1 MNKLHR
7 FCGLLAALLL
17 STSIYAGDI
26 QIEGAWIR
34 ATAPGQEMAMM
45 DLSII
50 SKQPAIL
57 LGISSTVS
65 RTVEMHSM
73 THENGMMKMRE
84 VNEIK
89 IPAGRRFN
97 LGESGYHLMLDG
109 LKASLKEGETVP
121 LTLSIKVGK
130 QGVVKIKARAEV
142 KSLTATP
149 TPPPEDEH
157 QRMHMGM

>member
-1 MNKLHR
+1 MYKLYR
-7 FCGLLAALLL
+7 FCGLLTALLL
-17 STSIYAGDI
+17 SANIYAGDI
-26 QIEGAWIR
+26 EIEGAWIR

-73 THENGMMKMRE
+73 TQENGMMKMRE
-84 VNEIK
+84 VKEIE

-109 LKASLKEGETVP
+109 LKAPLKEGETVP
-121 LTLSIKVGK
+121 VTLSIKAGK
-130 QGVVKIKARAEV
+130 QGTVKIETKAEV
-142 KSLTATP
+142 RSLTATKP
-149 TPPPEDEH
+149 SSDDEDH
-157 QRMHMGM
+157 HMHMQMK